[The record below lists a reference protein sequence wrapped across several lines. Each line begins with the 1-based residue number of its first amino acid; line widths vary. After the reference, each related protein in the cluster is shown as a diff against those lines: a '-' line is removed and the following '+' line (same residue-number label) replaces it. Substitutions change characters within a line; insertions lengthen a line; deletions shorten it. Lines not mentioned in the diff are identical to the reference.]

1 MEHER
6 DAAVRCSQCG
16 RQCPLYD
23 SVEKRWRH
31 LNFFQYRCELVAKV
45 PRANCARHGVRL
57 AEVPWANARSGFTL
71 LFEAF
76 VMVLAAEMPVSDV
89 AQIVDEE
96 DTRLWRLIQRLV
108 EKAHAEKDWSEV
120 KAIAIDETS
129 ARRGRC
135 YVTVIM
141 DMDTRAVLHLAQ
153 GRDSQAVKSF
163 YDQLR
168 AHGGD
173 PLNIGWVAMDML
185 HCYAKGVRENFPNAQ
200 IVYDRYHVMVMAG
213 EAVDEVRR
221 KMQREGAQLKGSL
234 WVLRGNQWNLSA
246 EQQLHRAALAKAYKP
261 IGRAL
266 ALRSALQ
273 DVYNASRSEGAQLLR
288 WWCAWAS
295 RSRLAPFQKL
305 AQTIRQYWNGIVSYF
320 DSRLT
325 QGAIEAINGII
336 QLAKRRA
343 RGFRNFIYLRT
354 IAYWNTGKLNIDTS
368 ALLPT

>member
-1 MEHER
+1 MR
-6 DAAVRCSQCG
+6 PQ
-16 RQCPLYD
+16 L
-23 SVEKRWRH
+23 
-31 LNFFQYRCELVAKV
+31 
-45 PRANCARHGVRL
+45 
-57 AEVPWANARSGFTL
+57 WAPGFTL

-141 DMDTRAVLHLAQ
+141 DMDTHAVLHLAQ

-163 YDQLR
+163 HDQLR

-213 EAVDEVRR
+213 GGGGR
-221 KMQREGAQLKGSL
+221 
-234 WVLRGNQWNLSA
+234 SA
-246 EQQLHRAALAKAYKP
+246 PQDAAR
-261 IGRAL
+261 GRA
-266 ALRSALQ
+266 
-273 DVYNASRSEGAQLLR
+273 
-288 WWCAWAS
+288 
-295 RSRLAPFQKL
+295 
-305 AQTIRQYWNGIVSYF
+305 
-320 DSRLT
+320 T
-325 QGAIEAINGII
+325 QGQPLGAAGQPVEP
-336 QLAKRRA
+336 L
-343 RGFRNFIYLRT
+343 
-354 IAYWNTGKLNIDTS
+354 S
-368 ALLPT
+368 